1 MMCLFSHFCQLLLN
15 TNISEVHIAIYRKIL
30 YTYNKKK
37 YVEHKGCLNN
47 MYKKIIQL
55 TEDITPEL
63 VRQRRDFHKYPETRW
78 TEMRTASI
86 IAGKL
91 TELGYEVL
99 IGEQVCNGEARG
111 NLPSDEALEQEYQ
124 RAIAQGADP
133 KFAEATKGGLTG
145 VIGILR
151 CGEGPTVA
159 IRFDIDAL
167 KIDESQ
173 DPDHFPVQEGFASV
187 NSGVMHSC
195 GHDGHA
201 ASGLGVA
208 QVLAQIKDQLH
219 GTVKLIFQPGEEA
232 GHGAKTIVDKGH
244 LDDVDF
250 LFGAHNSMGIGDVD
264 VTPGICG
271 SLATRRYNVMF
282 KGLSAH
288 AGLSPQNGNNALL
301 AAATA
306 VQNLYAIPRHG
317 KGMTRI
323 NVGKFISGTS
333 SNVIADE
340 AYMEIEMR
348 GENTELIEYMDH
360 HSCRIL
366 KSAAQMHGCTLNLN
380 LMAYA
385 PSLTCDLPFAEK
397 IDRICKQ
404 YLNLKTTESPAMK
417 IYGSD
422 DVAHMIDRV
431 RSHGGMAT
439 FMRIHNEQTTGNHN
453 GRYNLDEEYMS
464 RCAKIFCITAYELM
478 K

>member
-1 MMCLFSHFCQLLLN
+1 
-15 TNISEVHIAIYRKIL
+15 
-30 YTYNKKK
+30 
-37 YVEHKGCLNN
+37 
-47 MYKKIIQL
+47 MYKKIIHL
-55 TEDITPEL
+55 TEDINPEL
-63 VRQRRDFHKYPETRW
+63 VRQRRDFHKYPEVRW

-99 IGEQVCNGEARG
+99 IGEQVCNGEARVHV
-111 NLPSDEALEQEYQ
+111 PSDEALEQEYQ

-133 KFAEATKGGLTG
+133 KFVEATKGGLTG

-159 IRFDIDAL
+159 MRFDIDAL
-167 KIDESQ
+167 NIEESQ
-173 DPDHFPVQEGFASV
+173 DADHFPAQEGFASV
-187 NSGVMHSC
+187 NSGVMHAC

-201 ASGLGVA
+201 TSGLGVA
-208 QVLAQIKDQLH
+208 QVLAEIKDQLH

-232 GHGAKTIVDKGH
+232 GQGAQSIVDKGH

-250 LFGAHNSMGIGDVD
+250 FFGAHNSMRVGDVD

-271 SLATRRYNVMF
+271 SLATRRYNVMI
-282 KGLSAH
+282 KGLTAH
-288 AGLSPQNGNNALL
+288 AGLSPQKGNNALL

-317 KGMTRI
+317 NGMTRV

-333 SNVIADE
+333 SNVISDE
-340 AYMEIEMR
+340 TYMEIEIR
-348 GENTELIEYMDH
+348 GESTELIEYMDH
-360 HSCRIL
+360 HSRRIL
-366 KSAAQMHGCTLNLN
+366 ESAAQMHGCTLSLE
-380 LMAYA
+380 LKAFA
-385 PSLTCDLPFAEK
+385 PSLACDLPLAEK
-397 IDRICKQ
+397 VDRICKQ
-404 YLNLKTTESPAMK
+404 YLNLNTTESPAMK
-417 IYGSD
+417 VNGSD

-439 FMRIHNEQTTGNHN
+439 YMRIHNKQTTRNHN
-453 GRYNLDEEYMS
+453 RKYNLDEEYMS
-464 RCAKIFCITAYELM
+464 RCVKIFCITTYELM

>member
-1 MMCLFSHFCQLLLN
+1 
-15 TNISEVHIAIYRKIL
+15 
-30 YTYNKKK
+30 
-37 YVEHKGCLNN
+37 

-63 VRQRRDFHKYPETRW
+63 VRQRRDFHKYPEVRW

-99 IGEQVCNGEARG
+99 IGEQVCNSETRV
-111 NLPSDEALEQEYQ
+111 NVPSDEALEQEYQ

-133 KFAEATKGGLTG
+133 KFVEATKDGLTG

-167 KIDESQ
+167 EIEESQ

-187 NSGVMHSC
+187 NSGVMHAC

-201 ASGLGVA
+201 TSGLGVA
-208 QVLAQIKDQLH
+208 QVLAEIKDQLH

-232 GHGAKTIVDKGH
+232 GQGAQTIVDKGH

-250 LFGAHNSMGIGDVD
+250 FFGAHNSMRVGDVD

-271 SLATRRYNVMF
+271 SLATRRYNVMI
-282 KGLSAH
+282 KGLTAH
-288 AGLSPQNGNNALL
+288 AGLSPQKGNNALL

-333 SNVIADE
+333 SNVISDE

-366 KSAAQMHGCTLNLN
+366 ESAAQMHGCTLSLE
-380 LMAYA
+380 LKAFA
-385 PSLTCDLPFAEK
+385 PSLTCDLPLAEK

-404 YLNLKTTESPAMK
+404 YLNLNTTESPMVK
-417 IYGSD
+417 VNGSD
-422 DVAHMIDRV
+422 DISHMIDRV

-439 FMRIHNEQTTGNHN
+439 YLRIHNKQTTGNHN
-453 GRYNLDEEYMS
+453 RKYNLDEEYMS
-464 RCAKIFCITAYELM
+464 RCVKIFCIATYELM

>member
-1 MMCLFSHFCQLLLN
+1 
-15 TNISEVHIAIYRKIL
+15 
-30 YTYNKKK
+30 
-37 YVEHKGCLNN
+37 
-47 MYKKIIQL
+47 MYKKIIHL
-55 TEDITPEL
+55 TEDINPEL
-63 VRQRRDFHKYPETRW
+63 VRQRRDFHKYPEVRW

-99 IGEQVCNGEARG
+99 IGEQVCNGEARVHV
-111 NLPSDEALEQEYQ
+111 PSDEVLEQEYQ

-133 KFAEATKGGLTG
+133 KFVEATKGGLTG

-159 IRFDIDAL
+159 MRFDIDAL
-167 KIDESQ
+167 NIEESQ
-173 DPDHFPVQEGFASV
+173 DADHFPAQEGFASV
-187 NSGVMHSC
+187 NSGVMHAC

-201 ASGLGVA
+201 TSGLGVA
-208 QVLAQIKDQLH
+208 QVLAEIIDQLH

-232 GHGAKTIVDKGH
+232 GQGAQSIVDKGH

-250 LFGAHNSMGIGDVD
+250 FFGAHNSMRVGDVD

-271 SLATRRYNVMF
+271 SLATRRYNVMI
-282 KGLSAH
+282 KGLTAH
-288 AGLSPQNGNNALL
+288 AGLSPQKGNNALL

-317 KGMTRI
+317 NGMTRV

-333 SNVIADE
+333 SNVISDE
-340 AYMEIEMR
+340 TYMEIEIR
-348 GENTELIEYMDH
+348 GESTELIEYMDH
-360 HSCRIL
+360 HSRRIL
-366 KSAAQMHGCTLNLN
+366 ESAAQMHGCTLSLE
-380 LMAYA
+380 LKAFA
-385 PSLTCDLPFAEK
+385 PSLACDLPLAEK
-397 IDRICKQ
+397 VDRICKQ
-404 YLNLKTTESPAMK
+404 YLNLNTTESPAMK
-417 IYGSD
+417 VNGSD

-439 FMRIHNEQTTGNHN
+439 YMRIHNKQTTRNHN
-453 GRYNLDEEYMS
+453 RKYNLDEEYMS
-464 RCAKIFCITAYELM
+464 RCVKIFCITTYELM

>member
-1 MMCLFSHFCQLLLN
+1 
-15 TNISEVHIAIYRKIL
+15 
-30 YTYNKKK
+30 
-37 YVEHKGCLNN
+37 

-63 VRQRRDFHKYPETRW
+63 VRQRRDFHKYPEVRW

-99 IGEQVCNGEARG
+99 IGEQVCNGEARVHV
-111 NLPSDEALEQEYQ
+111 PSDEALEQEYQ

-133 KFAEATKGGLTG
+133 KFVEATKDGLTG

-159 IRFDIDAL
+159 MRFDIDAL
-167 KIDESQ
+167 NIEESQ
-173 DPDHFPVQEGFASV
+173 DSDHFPAQEGFASV

-201 ASGLGVA
+201 AAGLGVA
-208 QVLAQIKDQLH
+208 QVLAEIKDQLH

-232 GHGAKTIVDKGH
+232 GQGAKSIVDKGH

-250 LFGAHNSMGIGDVD
+250 FFGAHNAMGGGDLE
-264 VTPGICG
+264 VTPGVYG
-271 SLATRRYNVMF
+271 SLATRRYNVMI
-282 KGLSAH
+282 KGLTAH
-288 AGLSPQNGNNALL
+288 AGVSPQKGNNALL

-317 KGMTRI
+317 NGMTRI

-333 SNVIADE
+333 SNVISDE
-340 AYMEIEMR
+340 TYMEIEMR
-348 GENTELIEYMDH
+348 GENTELIEYMDR
-360 HSCRIL
+360 HSRRIL
-366 KSAAQMHGCTLNLN
+366 ESAAQMHGCTLSLE
-380 LMAYA
+380 LKAFA
-385 PSLTCDLPFAEK
+385 PAVVCDLPLAERVY
-397 IDRICKQ
+397 RICKQ
-404 YLNLKTTESPAMK
+404 YLNLNTTESPMVK
-417 IYGSD
+417 SNGSD
-422 DVAHMIDRV
+422 DISHMIDRV

-439 FMRIHNEQTTGNHN
+439 CMGIHNKQTTRNHD
-453 GRYNLDEEYMS
+453 RKYNLDEEYMS
-464 RCAKIFCITAYELM
+464 RCVKIFCITTYELM

>member
-1 MMCLFSHFCQLLLN
+1 
-15 TNISEVHIAIYRKIL
+15 
-30 YTYNKKK
+30 
-37 YVEHKGCLNN
+37 

-63 VRQRRDFHKYPETRW
+63 VRQRRDFHKYPEVRW

-99 IGEQVCNGEARG
+99 IGEQVCNGEARVHV
-111 NLPSDEALEQEYQ
+111 PSDEALEQEYQ

-133 KFAEATKGGLTG
+133 KFVEATKDGLTG

-159 IRFDIDAL
+159 MRFDIDAL
-167 KIDESQ
+167 NIEESQ
-173 DPDHFPVQEGFASV
+173 DADHFPAQEGFASV
-187 NSGVMHSC
+187 NSGVMHAC

-201 ASGLGVA
+201 TSGLGVA
-208 QVLAQIKDQLH
+208 QVLAEIKDQLH

-232 GHGAKTIVDKGH
+232 GQGAQSIVDKGH

-250 LFGAHNSMGIGDVD
+250 FFGAHNSMRVGDVD

-271 SLATRRYNVMF
+271 SLATRRYNVMI
-282 KGLSAH
+282 KGLTAH
-288 AGLSPQNGNNALL
+288 AGLSPQKGNNALL

-317 KGMTRI
+317 NGMTRV

-333 SNVIADE
+333 SNVISDE
-340 AYMEIEMR
+340 TYMEIEIR
-348 GENTELIEYMDH
+348 GESTELIEYMDH
-360 HSCRIL
+360 HSRRIL
-366 KSAAQMHGCTLNLN
+366 ESAAQMHGCTLSLE
-380 LMAYA
+380 LKAFA
-385 PSLTCDLPFAEK
+385 PSLACDLPLAEK
-397 IDRICKQ
+397 VDRICKQ
-404 YLNLKTTESPAMK
+404 YLNLNTTESPAMK
-417 IYGSD
+417 VNGSD

-439 FMRIHNEQTTGNHN
+439 YMRIHNKQTTRNHN
-453 GRYNLDEEYMS
+453 RKYNLDEEYMS
-464 RCAKIFCITAYELM
+464 RCVKIFCITTYELM